1 MILVAKAICCSS
13 ANQFYKNIF
22 QFRPDKKTS
31 IRYMEKNIPLSKSLK
46 LAKKLFPLFNV
57 LIHSASP
64 HPWLACIQKGEKI
77 EKQCLPWR
85 HPFPPPWSWLV
96 CIQKSHRHLWWGLG
110 WRMEDCESVILNG
123 IDNDGVFPSYC
134 WADLFSLIFL
144 SALVINQWH
153 PTISPLCYELI
164 LQTICFLKSHTI

>member
-1 MILVAKAICCSS
+1 
-13 ANQFYKNIF
+13 
-22 QFRPDKKTS
+22 
-31 IRYMEKNIPLSKSLK
+31 MEKNCNKIFPSLNRWNWQKSCSP
-46 LAKKLFPLFNV
+46 FSTSWS
-57 LIHSASP
+57 IQHSP
-64 HPWLACIQKGEKI
+64 HPWLVCIQKGEKI

-164 LQTICFLKSHTI
+164 KPYVFKNPHNINF

>member
-1 MILVAKAICCSS
+1 M
-13 ANQFYKNIF
+13 
-22 QFRPDKKTS
+22 
-31 IRYMEKNIPLSKSLK
+31 K

-64 HPWLACIQKGEKI
+64 HSWLVCIQKGEKI

-110 WRMEDCESVILNG
+110 WRMEDCESVILILVLIMMVFSFVLLSRSVFTNISVSVG
-123 IDNDGVFPSYC
+123 DKSVTPDYFSTVLWIDFTNHMFFKKPHN
-134 WADLFSLIFL
+134 
-144 SALVINQWH
+144 IN
-153 PTISPLCYELI
+153 
-164 LQTICFLKSHTI
+164 F